1 MSDYQD
7 TAREAWEEDLDIV
20 ALIGPTEADVLLHEV
35 VFGSPEKARQHLR
48 ADLDKAWDAE
58 WQARRSEWAEWD
70 FVRDR
75 EAA

>member
-1 MSDYQD
+1 MSDYQNA
-7 TAREAWEEDLDIV
+7 ARAEWEEDLDIV

-48 ADLDKAWDAE
+48 ADLDKAWARE
-58 WQARRSEWAEWD
+58 WKERRAQWSEWEFA
-70 FVRDR
+70 RDK